1 MHLKIIY
8 LKLLKYFFYIRI
20 FYIASNNRVDCVID
34 AMRENIAM
42 YYKILFYA
50 EETISEMLILKSQTI
65 FVYLTYVPAYNIH
78 F

>member
-1 MHLKIIY
+1 M
-8 LKLLKYFFYIRI
+8 RI
-20 FYIASNNRVDCVID
+20 FYITSINRKDCVID

-42 YYKILFYA
+42 YSKILFNA

-65 FVYLTYVPAYNIH
+65 FVHLTYVPAYNIH